1 MSGLIEVIIDIGD
14 AVRRLDRAAAVLDNP
29 ADLYRSIAQ
38 SLESVTE
45 GNFEAQGRPHW
56 TPLAKST
63 MQDRMRRNKGG
74 STLMILHD
82 SGVLAASV
90 TSSFGADFALIGAG
104 GTSETNYAA
113 IQQFGGEIK
122 RAAYSTKVRLRTD
135 AKGNLLRQANNPNL
149 AVFAKDSH
157 KRARESWH
165 EVGEYSIK
173 IPARP
178 YLPFS
183 GPPNAPILQPEA
195 ETSIMDAVDQFLR
208 GAFGQ

>member
-1 MSGLIEVIIDIGD
+1 MSGLIDIIIDIGD
-14 AVRRLDRAAAVLDNP
+14 AVRRLDRAAAILDNP
-29 ADLYRSIAQ
+29 ADLYRGIAQ

-45 GNFEAQGRPHW
+45 GNFAAQGRPHW
-56 TPLAKST
+56 APLAKST
-63 MQDRMRRNKGG
+63 LKERTSRNKGS
-74 STLMILHD
+74 STMMILQD
-82 SGVLAASV
+82 SGILAASV

-104 GTSETNYAA
+104 GAASDYAA

-135 AKGNLLRQANNPNL
+135 AKGNLLRQSGNPNL
-149 AVFAKDSH
+149 AVFARDSH

-183 GPPNAPILQPEA
+183 GPPDAPILQPEA
-195 ETSIMDAVDQFLR
+195 ETSIMDAVDRFLR